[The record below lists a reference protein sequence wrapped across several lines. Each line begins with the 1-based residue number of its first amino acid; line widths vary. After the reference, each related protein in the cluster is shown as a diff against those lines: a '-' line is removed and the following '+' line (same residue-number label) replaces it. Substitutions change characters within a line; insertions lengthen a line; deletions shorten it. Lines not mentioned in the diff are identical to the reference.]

1 MIERKFVSQNLKE
14 YEIKEYLVKNLNRA
28 GVSEVRLIR
37 TPLGEKILIAASRPG
52 LVVGRSG
59 ANIARL
65 TREIKEKFKLEN
77 PQIELEE
84 VTNPSG
90 DPHIVA
96 EQIAGALERFG
107 AARFKGIG
115 HKAMTEV
122 MMSGALGVEIL
133 ISGKIPSSRAK
144 TWRFYQGY
152 LKKCGDIAVNQVKK
166 AEVQAFL
173 KIGVIGIKVR
183 IMPKDLILPD
193 KVNIKIL
200 EEKGVEDVTG
210 KETPVAAAPAQEKKP
225 RKKASPKGGPAK
237 ARKKA
242 AAAEPADSAEPS
254 APEPAEPAMPAPTPE
269 GDAQ

>member
-14 YEIKEYLVKNLNRA
+14 FEIKEYLVASLNRA

-59 ANIARL
+59 VNIARL
-65 TREIKEKFKLEN
+65 TKEIKERFKLEN

-84 VTNPSG
+84 VT
-90 DPHIVA
+90 DPNADAHIVA
-96 EQIAGALERFG
+96 EQIASALERFG
-107 AARFKGIG
+107 ASRFKGIG
-115 HKAMTEV
+115 HKAMTDV
-122 MMSGALGVEIL
+122 MSTGAMGVEIL

-152 LKKCGDIAVNQVKK
+152 LKKCGDIAVNKVKK

-173 KIGVIGIKVR
+173 KIGVIGIKVK
-183 IMPKDLILPD
+183 IMPKGLILPD

-200 EEKGVEDVTG
+200 EEKGIEDVTG
-210 KETPVAAAPAQEKKP
+210 KGNAAKEAMPPEKKP
-225 RKKASPKGGPAK
+225 RKKAAPKGAAK
-237 ARKKA
+237 PHKKK
-242 AAAEPADSAEPS
+242 EEPS
-254 APEPAEPAMPAPTPE
+254 ESGSP
-269 GDAQ
+269 